1 MKVSAELVGEVPADV
16 VTVTSTGPDVPAGAT
31 AESEVAEV
39 TLKEV
44 AGTEPNLTAVAPVKL
59 VPVTVTGVPPF
70 VGPEVGLSE
79 VTLGATGAVV
89 VAITKIAT
97 APATPLGDCVA
108 AACSGPDTVV
118 SYATMSPSE
127 VGWYVNPEVVPAKA
141 VLATAA
147 YEKYNSLVALDV
159 NLGKLIE
166 LDEPFE
172 IPLEESTLQIV
183 LAPPVALNSSLAS
196 PV

>member
-1 MKVSAELVGEVPADV
+1 MSAELVGEVPADV
-16 VTVTSTGPDVPAGAT
+16 VTVTSTAPDDPAGAT

-59 VPVTVTGVPPF
+59 VPVTVTDVPPL
-70 VGPEVGLSE
+70 VGPEVGVSE
-79 VTLGATGAVV
+79 VTLGATGGV
-89 VAITKIAT
+89 VAARTKIAT

-108 AACSGPDTVV
+108 DACSGPETFV
-118 SYATMSPSE
+118 SYAAMSPSE
-127 VGWYVNPEVVPAKA
+127 VGWYVNPEVVPAEA
-141 VLATAA
+141 VLVTAA
-147 YEKYNSLVALDV
+147 YEKYNSLVALGV
-159 NLGKLIE
+159 NLGKLTE

-172 IPLEESTLQIV
+172 IPPEESTLQIV